1 MDGDLL
7 RPGWPW
13 FRFQKIW
20 TELRNPYSGFGQS
33 TDFCVACVMLCV
45 IAMSK

>member
-1 MDGDLL
+1 MGGDLL

-20 TELRNPYSGFGQS
+20 TDRINPWCGLDSPR
-33 TDFCVACVMLCV
+33 TVCVICVMCV
-45 IAMSK
+45 VAMGE